1 MAGDQDL
8 PVAADQPDAR
18 LEQLRIEVCQLNRQM
33 QSLGLVRWSSMGSLS
48 ARDGDR
54 IVFKPG
60 RVTYD
65 DLVPE
70 RMLIADLDGKVAG
83 GGRLPTDA
91 HTHLYLYRARA
102 DIGSVIHMHSPYAT
116 AWCAVEEPMPL
127 SLTAMV
133 DFLGG
138 RLPMGDY
145 YTETD
150 SAGAGAEILR
160 RIGDSPA
167 ILMRNHGVYCLGS
180 SPSGVLRTAVMVEHV
195 AQTAA
200 IAASIGTPVE
210 LPEPSSR

>member
-1 MAGDQDL
+1 MAGDDDL
-8 PVAADQPDAR
+8 RVMAGQADAR
-18 LEQLRIEVCQLNRQM
+18 LEQLRDEVCQLNRQM

-48 ARDGDR
+48 AREGDR

-70 RMLIADLDGKVAG
+70 RMLIADLDGQVAG

-91 HTHLYLYRARA
+91 HTHLYLYRARP

-127 SLTAMV
+127 CLTAME
-133 DFLGG
+133 DLLGG

-145 YTETD
+145 YAEKD

-160 RIGDSPA
+160 KMGDSPA
-167 ILMRNHGVYCLGS
+167 ILMRNHGVYCVGS
-180 SPSGVLRTAVMVEHV
+180 SPKEVLRTAVMVEHV

-200 IAASIGTPVE
+200 IAASIGTPVDV
-210 LPEPSSR
+210 PHPT